1 MSETFATLG
10 YKQRTSGSFLLY
22 NTYICRPFAMTNS
35 RPSLHTALS
44 PALLHLYDLNH
55 AIVVIIDVLR
65 ATSTIATALYNGAK
79 CVIPVDS
86 VAKCIELG
94 RQIDGITAGERD
106 GMIAE
111 GLQHGN
117 SPFEYPTSFIGG
129 KTLVLTTTNG
139 TKLLHMAL
147 DRGAGQIITG
157 SFANLTAVSDYL
169 LAQHLPV
176 VLACAAWKD
185 RVNIEDLLFA
195 GAVINKVKEKFHINC
210 DSTQIA
216 ETLYLDAQKD
226 LYEFMKAKNASHYQ
240 RLSGYGLEK
249 DIRYCLTPD
258 MAPVLPLYENGK
270 LITLPSF

>member
-1 MSETFATLG
+1 MS
-10 YKQRTSGSFLLY
+10 
-22 NTYICRPFAMTNS
+22 NS
-35 RPSLHTALS
+35 SKPPLFTALS
-44 PALLHLYDLNH
+44 PALLHLYDVNH

-65 ATSTIATALYNGAK
+65 ATSTIATALHNGAK

-111 GLQHGN
+111 GLEHGN
-117 SPFEYPTSFIGG
+117 SPFEYPREFIGG

-157 SFANLTAVSDYL
+157 SFPNLSSVCRYL
-169 LAQHLPV
+169 LDQNQPV

-185 RVNIEDLLFA
+185 RVNIEDMLFA
-195 GAVINKVKEKFHINC
+195 GAVINQVKHQFSINC
-210 DSTQIA
+210 DSSQIA
-216 ETLYLDAQKD
+216 ETVYQDARSD
-226 LYEFMKAKNASHYQ
+226 LFAFMQAKNASHYQ
-240 RLSGYGLEK
+240 RLMGYGLEK

-258 MAPVLPLYENGK
+258 VAAVLPLYENGK
-270 LITLPSF
+270 LIVL

>member
-1 MSETFATLG
+1 M
-10 YKQRTSGSFLLY
+10 
-22 NTYICRPFAMTNS
+22 INS

-44 PALLHLYDLNH
+44 PALLHLYDVNH
-55 AIVVIIDVLR
+55 AVVVIIDVLR
-65 ATSTIATALYNGAK
+65 ATSTIATALHNGAK

-117 SPFEYPTSFIGG
+117 SPFEYTRSFING

-157 SFANLTAVSDYL
+157 SFSNLRSVCNHLTD
-169 LAQHLPV
+169 QKLPV

-185 RVNIEDLLFA
+185 KVNIEDLLFA
-195 GAVINKVKEKFHINC
+195 GAVIHQVKDHFCINC
-210 DSTQIA
+210 DSSQIA
-216 ETLYLDAQKD
+216 ENVYLDAREDMFGFMASKD
-226 LYEFMKAKNASHYQ
+226 ASHYH
-240 RLSGYGLEK
+240 RLMKHGLEK

-258 MAPVLPLYENGK
+258 LAPVLPLYENGK
-270 LITLPSF
+270 LIVL

>member
-1 MSETFATLG
+1 
-10 YKQRTSGSFLLY
+10 
-22 NTYICRPFAMTNS
+22 MTNS

-65 ATSTIATALYNGAK
+65 ATSTIATALHNGAK

-139 TKLLHMAL
+139 TKLLHVAL

-157 SFANLTAVSDYL
+157 SFPNLTAVCDYL
-169 LAQHLPV
+169 LAQNLPV

-195 GAVINKVKEKFHINC
+195 GAVIHQVKENFYINC
-210 DSTQIA
+210 DSSQIA

-226 LYEFMKAKNASHYQ
+226 LYQFMKAKNASHYQ

-249 DIRYCLTPD
+249 DILYCLTPD
-258 MAPVLPLYENGK
+258 VAPVLPLYENGK
-270 LITLPSF
+270 LITL